1 MPLIV
6 FSQSAEPIYL
16 HVIRPLLK
24 PYVSTLDAVL
34 NFVHNVGDFIIL
46 LLSLPFSAAISW
58 WYGSSTDE
66 DQAGLTEIDSESVRS
81 YGDEQPAP
89 SNMHLDHRGHH
100 DARVASS
107 ANGHI
112 PYPRGAF
119 RETRSSSDTLRSRFY
134 APPAASSKQHEIW
147 HPPPS
152 SHEDIDEDQADHP
165 ANVPP
170 VVIPEPRISSLAV
183 DDWSTYPPFP
193 SAYPPTPVHPA
204 QINMPEPVHPSQ
216 FGIIHEEG
224 TAGAVANNDQIDGA
238 RPDFGRS
245 LLPPC
250 EPSNPGSDGGLSDE
264 TKYSGVQIHETRY
277 VTSSDGDDDMEDYET
292 EDSFDVTFQTPKHRR
307 ILRDVPMGREV
318 SNVSIV
324 TEATVA
330 SSVPSEAT
338 GLTTDH
344 HASSLRTTTI
354 TVSRSSSLGSSSAAG
369 VKRPLPNYK
378 IGVRPRIRAAEY
390 RSPRKVGPTRGT
402 GRSTAL
408 PRPASHQPRRGGTV
422 SEDTLNDED
431 VKDADLQGDDALLT
445 RKRRRVATTQGTR
458 PMVAARVAMRSP
470 RNVSQSSESRP
481 AQNNRNPRIARPP
494 VVTKTSLRAVNP
506 RATKGPAA
514 PSRLPASPR
523 KVHLPGKRRA
533 AATFPP

>member
-1 MPLIV
+1 M
-6 FSQSAEPIYL
+6 
-16 HVIRPLLK
+16 
-24 PYVSTLDAVL
+24 
-34 NFVHNVGDFIIL
+34 
-46 LLSLPFSAAISW
+46 SW
-58 WYGSSTDE
+58 WYGSSADE
-66 DQAGLTEIDSESVRS
+66 DQAGLTEVDSESVRS

-89 SNMHLDHRGHH
+89 SNTHSDHRGHH
-100 DARVASS
+100 DARMPSS

-112 PYPRGAF
+112 PYRRGAF
-119 RETRSSSDTLRSRFY
+119 RETRKSSDTLRSRFY
-134 APPAASSKQHEIW
+134 APPAASSKKHEIW
-147 HPPPS
+147 HPSSS
-152 SHEDIDEDQADHP
+152 SHEDVDEDQADYP
-165 ANVPP
+165 PNLPPVP
-170 VVIPEPRISSLAV
+170 VVIPEPRIAPVAV
-183 DDWSTYPPFP
+183 DDWQTYPPFP

-204 QINMPEPVHPSQ
+204 QISMPEPVHPSQ
-216 FGIIHEEG
+216 YGIIREEG

-250 EPSNPGSDGGLSDE
+250 EPLNLGSDGGLSDE

-277 VTSSDGDDDMEDYET
+277 VTSSDGDDDIEDYET

-307 ILRDVPMGREV
+307 ILRAVPMGREV

-354 TVSRSSSLGSSSAAG
+354 TVSRSSSSGSSNAAG

-378 IGVRPRIRAAEY
+378 IGVRPRVRAAEY
-390 RSPRKVGPTRGT
+390 RSPRKLGPMRGT
-402 GRSTAL
+402 GRFTAL

-422 SEDTLNDED
+422 SEDTLDDED
-431 VKDADLQGDDALLT
+431 VKDADLQGDDVLLA
-445 RKRRRVATTQGTR
+445 RKRRRVAATQGTR
-458 PMVAARVAMRSP
+458 PMVAARVAMGNTRK
-470 RNVSQSSESRP
+470 VSQTSESRPAP

-494 VVTKTSLRAVNP
+494 VVTKTSLRTVDP
-506 RATKGPAA
+506 RAAKGAA
-514 PSRLPASPR
+514 ASSRFPASPR
-523 KVHLPGKRRA
+523 KAHQPAKRRA
-533 AATFPP
+533 ATTFRP